1 MTICRSKALCTL
13 ANKRESYKN
22 MMKKTTII
30 ASMLVG
36 AAPVALASNAD
47 NFAQNDPIG
56 WMMAIISM
64 SVVFTALVVLFLCFK
79 YIYPLFALFGLKMM
93 KSAHRKKQFEQITD
107 RRAQM
112 HRNMKVVEK
121 SSGKEVDDVALAAA
135 IGVALFLHEDGMHD
149 KESNVL
155 TLAPNKSSWT
165 GAGNNQKRS
174 PIRRF

>member
-1 MTICRSKALCTL
+1 
-13 ANKRESYKN
+13 

-30 ASMLVG
+30 AAMFAG
-36 AAPVALASNAD
+36 TAPAVLASNAD
-47 NFAQNDPIG
+47 KFAQNDPIG

-64 SVVFTALVVLFLCFK
+64 SVVFSALVILFLCFK
-79 YIYPLFALFGLKMM
+79 YIYPLFALFGLKMK
-93 KSAHRKKQFEQITD
+93 KSAHRKKQYEQITD

-112 HRNMKVVEK
+112 QRNMKVVEK
-121 SSGKEVDDVALAAA
+121 SSGKEVDDPEVAAA

-149 KESNVL
+149 QESNVL
-155 TLAPNKSSWT
+155 TLTTTNSAWT